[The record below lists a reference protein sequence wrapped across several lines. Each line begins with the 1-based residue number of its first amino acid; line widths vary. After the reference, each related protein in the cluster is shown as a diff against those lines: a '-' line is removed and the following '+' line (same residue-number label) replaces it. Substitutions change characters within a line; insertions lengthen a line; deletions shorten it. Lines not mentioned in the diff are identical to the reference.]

1 MPPHGGLTINAIEVV
16 TDLGAARRVKA
27 PINLLK
33 EYLLECG
40 FLLEH
45 NEAFE
50 RTLQQLVDQGIVQ
63 FGPYPEGEYVAAI
76 EGGTNK
82 PLVIPCQR
90 PNLNKKTLVIP

>member
-1 MPPHGGLTINAIEVV
+1 MPPHGGPAINVIKVV
-16 TDLGAARRVKA
+16 IDCGKA

-45 NEAFE
+45 NEAFK

-63 FGPYPEGEYVAAI
+63 FGLYPEGEYI
-76 EGGTNK
+76 ETIQGGIKK
-82 PLVIPCQR
+82 PLVIPF
-90 PNLNKKTLVIP
+90 